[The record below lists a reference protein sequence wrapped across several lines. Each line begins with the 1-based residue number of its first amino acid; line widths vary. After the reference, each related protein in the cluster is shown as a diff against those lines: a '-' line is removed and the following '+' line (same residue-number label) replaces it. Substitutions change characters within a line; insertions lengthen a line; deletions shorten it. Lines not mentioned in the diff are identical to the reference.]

1 MYRTIFSYL
10 WLLCFVVSADNSIMT
25 AKNEKEIKSPTKKKL
40 KSVEN
45 NSIAFFDKSNQLNTE
60 TSDGFDKQGGI
71 FAVL

>member
-1 MYRTIFSYL
+1 
-10 WLLCFVVSADNSIMT
+10 MT
-25 AKNEKEIKSPTKKKL
+25 AKNEKEIKSPTTKKL